1 MKDLKKNFTSRQFKM
16 GGYQTLVMVIVI
28 ALVIVLNLVVHKLNI
43 TVDLSSDQKYTLT
56 EKSKELAS
64 GIQDSI
70 KMYYMC
76 QDGSENVMIE
86 KVLDQYDGLG
96 KIEVIEK
103 DPVIYPQ
110 FSKEYTEDEINKIG
124 RAHV

>member
-1 MKDLKKNFTSRQFKM
+1 MRKWREKMKDLKKNFTSRQFKM

-28 ALVIVLNLVVHKLNI
+28 VLVIVLNLVVHKLNI

-64 GIQDSI
+64 GIKDSI

-86 KVLDQYDGLG
+86 KVL
-96 KIEVIEK
+96 E
-103 DPVIYPQ
+103 
-110 FSKEYTEDEINKIG
+110 IG
-124 RAHV
+124 RASWRERV